1 MYQAEPESKQI
12 RAFMAAIGLD
22 YDTLT
27 KEEFVSI
34 ISGLKKSKHLKSP
47 ISQRGKTEET
57 LKRGAALRRDEGFY
71 IPLLPR
77 RRKLHIPRFAASGKA
92 HPFRC
97 SSFPH
102 KIFDFAGDPFSQ
114 SDFVSQKSCICV
126 TLMSQNPPVQLRISS
141 AGEIKDFERHL
152 YCRRKASVNRYLPV
166 QQMAKPTPFPC
177 QIEAK
182 V

>member
-12 RAFMAAIGLD
+12 RAFVAAIGLD

-71 IPLLPR
+71 IPLL
-77 RRKLHIPRFAASGKA
+77 
-92 HPFRC
+92 
-97 SSFPH
+97 
-102 KIFDFAGDPFSQ
+102 
-114 SDFVSQKSCICV
+114 
-126 TLMSQNPPVQLRISS
+126 LR
-141 AGEIKDFERHL
+141 
-152 YCRRKASVNRYLPV
+152 
-166 QQMAKPTPFPC
+166 